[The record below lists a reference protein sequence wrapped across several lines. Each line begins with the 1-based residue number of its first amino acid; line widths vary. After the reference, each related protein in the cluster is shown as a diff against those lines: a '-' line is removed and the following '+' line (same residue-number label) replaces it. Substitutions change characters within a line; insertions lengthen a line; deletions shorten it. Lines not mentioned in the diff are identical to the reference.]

1 MKKGRFLWSAHRI
14 TEKQKAGKARNIKEK
29 QLKNSRNTVLRLH
42 VEHLSSQRDN
52 FFHSSAC
59 IQFYLHKLEK
69 KIKAFH
75 GQFRERLFVCLK
87 SSDYENRRLNCVKKK
102 DKVCG
107 NG

>member
-1 MKKGRFLWSAHRI
+1 MCGQCYAYNRYATLPDS
-14 TEKQKAGKARNIKEK
+14 
-29 QLKNSRNTVLRLH
+29 NSLSMGFSGYQNVNS
-42 VEHLSSQRDN
+42 SSQRDN

-75 GQFRERLFVCLK
+75 GRFRERLFVCLK
-87 SSDYENRRLNCVKKK
+87 SSDYENQRLNCVKKK